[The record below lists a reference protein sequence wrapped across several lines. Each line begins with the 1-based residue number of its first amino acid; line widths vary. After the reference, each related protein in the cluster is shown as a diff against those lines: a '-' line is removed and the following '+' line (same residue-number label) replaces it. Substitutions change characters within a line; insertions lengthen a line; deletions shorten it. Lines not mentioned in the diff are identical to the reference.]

1 MLYCYLSMYNV
12 YYVNYSDITTKVYIL
27 QSERQLEGEML
38 LRGQLL
44 QTMSDQQNLMDAL
57 TSVSR

>member
-1 MLYCYLSMYNV
+1 
-12 YYVNYSDITTKVYIL
+12 
-27 QSERQLEGEML
+27 ML

-57 TSVSR
+57 TSVSTVYTVFTWLNAIAFITLIY